1 MVIHAFYPAQTS
13 VYLDRY
19 EARNPL
25 LPLHS
30 TVATNY
36 MKDTTKHIT
45 IIISKPEFEVIN
57 EIANNSDNLFEFTQI
72 DENEYIIAF
81 DNIEIA

>member
-1 MVIHAFYPAQTS
+1 
-13 VYLDRY
+13 
-19 EARNPL
+19 
-25 LPLHS
+25 
-30 TVATNY
+30 